1 MLSTYTQ
8 FYLAARPEMSQRVD
22 EMLETYTRLWWDRPT
37 SLPDLG
43 EEYSLRQQIENE
55 KLLDQQVKVLENILK
70 HLPQGEAES
79 LAARQFLSSSFF
91 EFTGTVF
98 NFRPGQIAAIR
109 AYGFEDILLDFARR
123 ARGFDPGIS
132 GDDIYQA
139 GRNLWSMNLVQVLLG
154 LPVRMTPS
162 LFAYSM
168 LYPYTDNYLDD
179 PKISKQDKHRF
190 YRSFRRRLSGEPVSP
205 ENPLEE
211 RIYDLVS
218 MVEGEYD
225 RTRYPHVYESL
236 LAIHQAQG
244 RSVRLLQGDL
254 SPFEVDVLG
263 ICFEKGGTSVL
274 ADGYLVA
281 GDLTQT
287 QQELM
292 FAYGALTQLVDDLED
307 TQSDLEAGLMTVFSQ
322 TARHWKLDGVFART
336 LHFGERAVQILA
348 AGSPPDQKDLMDAI
362 QQSITPVLV
371 LAAAGQHR
379 YFNREFMAE
388 LQRHF
393 PLRFSILE
401 KKRKHLRRYRRE
413 MDILANGFI
422 GQVSS
427 KL

>member
-1 MLSTYTQ
+1 
-8 FYLAARPEMSQRVD
+8 MSQRV
-22 EMLETYTRLWWDRPT
+22 EAMLETFTHLWWDFPT

-43 EEYSLRQQIENE
+43 EEYSLQQQIENE
-55 KLLDQQVKVLENILK
+55 KLLDQQVKVLENLLK
-70 HLPQGEAES
+70 HPPQGEADC
-79 LAARQFLSSSFF
+79 LAARQDLSSSFF

-98 NFRPGQIAAIR
+98 GFQPNQIAAIR
-109 AYGFEDILLDFARR
+109 NYSFEDILLEFARQ
-123 ARGFDPGIS
+123 ARGFDAGIS
-132 GDDIYQA
+132 TDDIYQA
-139 GRNLWSMNLVQVLLG
+139 GRNLWSMNFVQILLG

-168 LYPYTDNYLDD
+168 LYPYTDNYLDN
-179 PKISKQDKHRF
+179 PAISQEDKHRF

-225 RTRYPHVYESL
+225 RIQYPHVYESL

-254 SPFEVDVLG
+254 SPYEVDVLG

-281 GDLTQT
+281 GDLTQP

-292 FAYGALTQLVDDLED
+292 FAYGTLTQLVDDLED
-307 TQSDLEAGLMTVFSQ
+307 TQSDLQAGLMTVYSQ

-336 LHFGERAVQILA
+336 LHFGSRAVRILA
-348 AGSPPDQKDLMDAI
+348 AGSPSDQKDLMDVMKS
-362 QQSITPVLV
+362 SITPVLI
-371 LAAAGQHR
+371 LGAAGQHR

-393 PLRFSILE
+393 PLRFSVLE

-413 MDILANGFI
+413 TDLLANAFI
-422 GQVSS
+422 HPPTR
-427 KL
+427 L

>member
-1 MLSTYTQ
+1 MLSTYTK
-8 FYLAARPEMSQRVD
+8 FYLAERPGMSQRVD
-22 EMLETYTRLWWDRPT
+22 EMLETFTHLWWDCPT
-37 SLPDLG
+37 SPPELG

-55 KLLDQQVKVLENILK
+55 KLLDQQVKVLENLLK
-70 HLPQGEAES
+70 HRPQGEADC
-79 LAARQFLSSSFF
+79 LAARQHLSSSFF

-98 NFRPGQIAAIR
+98 GYRPSQIAAIR
-109 AYGFEDILLDFARR
+109 NYSFEDILLEFARQ
-123 ARGFDPGIS
+123 ASGFDPGIS
-132 GDDIYQA
+132 TDDIYQA
-139 GRNLWSMNLVQVLLG
+139 GRNLWSMNFVQILLG

-168 LYPYTDNYLDD
+168 LYPYTDNYLDN
-179 PKISKQDKHRF
+179 PAISQEDKHRF
-190 YRSFRRRLSGEPVSP
+190 YRSFRRRLSGEPVTP
-205 ENPLEE
+205 KDPLEE

-254 SPFEVDVLG
+254 SPYEVDVLG

-281 GDLTQT
+281 GELTQP

-292 FAYGALTQLVDDLED
+292 FAYGTLTQLVDDLED

-322 TARHWKLDGVFART
+322 TARHWKLDGVFDRT
-336 LHFGERAVQILA
+336 LHFGNQAVQILT
-348 AGSPPDQKDLMDAI
+348 AGSPPDQKELMDVI
-362 QQSITPVLV
+362 RQSITPVLI
-371 LAAAGQHR
+371 LAAAGQQS

-393 PLRFSILE
+393 PLRFSRLE
-401 KKRKHLRRYRRE
+401 KKRKHLLRYRRE
-413 MDILANGFI
+413 IDLLANAFI
-422 GQVSS
+422 HPPTS
-427 KL
+427 L

>member
-1 MLSTYTQ
+1 MLSTHTKY
-8 FYLAARPEMSQRVD
+8 YLAAGPEMSQRVE
-22 EMLETYTRLWWDRPT
+22 EMLETFTHLWWDCPT

-43 EEYSLRQQIENE
+43 EEYSPRQQIENE
-55 KLLDQQVKVLENILK
+55 KLLDQQVKVLENLLK
-70 HLPQGEAES
+70 HPPQGEAEC
-79 LAARQFLSSSFF
+79 LAARQLLSNSFF

-98 NFRPGQIAAIR
+98 GFKSSQIAAIR
-109 AYGFEDILLDFARR
+109 AYGFEEILLEFARQ
-123 ARGFDPGIS
+123 ARSFDPKIS
-132 GDDIYQA
+132 TDDIYQA
-139 GRNLWSMNLVQVLLG
+139 GRNLWSMNFVQILLR

-179 PKISKQDKHRF
+179 PSIIQEDKHRF
-190 YRSFRRRLSGEPVSP
+190 YRSFRRRLSGEPVAP
-205 ENPLEE
+205 NNPLEE

-225 RTRYPHVYESL
+225 RVRYPHIYESL

-254 SPFEVDVLG
+254 SPYEVDVLG

-281 GDLTQT
+281 GDLTRP

-292 FAYGALTQLVDDLED
+292 FAYGTLTQLVDDLED

-322 TARHWKLDGVFART
+322 TAKHWKLDGVTART
-336 LHFGERAVQILA
+336 LNFGKRAVQILA
-348 AGSPPDQKDLMDAI
+348 AGSPPDQRELMDVM
-362 QQSITPVLV
+362 QSSITPVLI
-371 LAAAGQHR
+371 LSAAGQHR

-393 PLRFSILE
+393 PLRFPILE
-401 KKRKHLRRYRRE
+401 KERKHLRRYSRE

-422 GQVSS
+422 GQLSS